1 MYISTWYQ
9 LTREIARC
17 RFVRYSEEL
26 STRYIEFRH
35 DVTRGCLLFSSAD
48 KSGTL
53 SVHINRLACM
63 KIDVGLLDRRI
74 DDGILGDEPSAA
86 LTFFL
91 FLSSVSKFTVS
102 LLSQCYTLTRLLL
115 LIIC

>member
-86 LTFFL
+86 STFFL

-102 LLSQCYTLTRLLL
+102 LLSQCYTLML